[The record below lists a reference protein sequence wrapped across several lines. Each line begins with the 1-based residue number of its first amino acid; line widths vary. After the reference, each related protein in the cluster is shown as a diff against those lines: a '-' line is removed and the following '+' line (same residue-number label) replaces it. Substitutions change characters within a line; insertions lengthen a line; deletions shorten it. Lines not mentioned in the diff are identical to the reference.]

1 MDGLVTSN
9 MRTKEACPSAL
20 WCVTSDS
27 KFSSRIPSARFH
39 ELILSAAVL
48 PIFFAG
54 TCTVVEL
61 LGVDVWLIPCNV
73 MLGIHLSN
81 VHDVTTKA
89 LRVGEAEGGRTRR
102 EGWGEGEGKKYQL
115 KIGTLV

>member
-9 MRTKEACPSAL
+9 MRTKEAGPRPL
-20 WCVTSDS
+20 WLATSDS
-27 KFSSRIPSARFH
+27 KFTAIIPASRFH
-39 ELILSAAVL
+39 ELILSAEVL
-48 PIFFAG
+48 PPLFAG

-61 LGVDVWLIPCNV
+61 LGVDVLLIPCNV

-89 LRVGEAEGGRTRR
+89 LRVGEAEGEVTRR
-102 EGWGEGEGKKYQL
+102 EGWGEGE
-115 KIGTLV
+115 